1 MRWMKS
7 GALVVLSAALL
18 FFSLAQAQARRENS
32 KPKLVVVLVV
42 DQMRADYV
50 EKYGHQWTRG
60 LRRLIVQGA
69 WFRQAAY
76 PYWTTHT
83 CPGHATIAT
92 GSLPA
97 THGITSNMWWD
108 RESARM
114 VTCTEDAQAQAIS
127 YGSAVKEGDSP
138 ARLEVPTFS
147 DELRA
152 QAGGKSRVVTFSI
165 KARSAIMLAGHRA
178 DAATWH
184 DERTGAWL
192 TSTAY
197 AGAPVP
203 FVAQYVK
210 EHPVEADFGKSWTR
224 ALPEAAYIEGATV
237 GERPPTGWDT
247 KFPHLLKGGGEKPDA
262 IFYQLWERSPFADV
276 YLSRMA
282 QAAVDALGLGKGR
295 DTDFLGV
302 SFSTLDL
309 IGHAYG
315 PFSQEVQDD
324 LVRLDEA
331 IGELLAHLDRMVG
344 SQNYVV
350 ALSADHGV
358 APIPEQ
364 MSGKGFDAGRLP
376 TAAVVDKLEKA
387 LERFLGS
394 GKHVARMVANDLYFT
409 PGVYQKLQA
418 NPTAMQAT
426 LDAIL
431 SVPGV
436 GRVLRSDELGD
447 RRAIEDPIVRAAARS
462 FVPGRSGD
470 LLVLEKPYWLLDS
483 GFNLGTDHGTA
494 YAYDTRVPLL
504 LMGHGIRP
512 GEYMAAATPADI
524 APTLAFLCGI
534 TLGRSDGRVLVEALA
549 VPATL
554 PAKTPPAKR

>member
-1 MRWMKS
+1 MKS
-7 GALVVLSAALL
+7 CALVALSVAVLFS
-18 FFSLAQAQARRENS
+18 SLAPAQGRRENPR
-32 KPKLVVVLVV
+32 PKLVVVLVV

-50 EKYGHQWTRG
+50 EKYGHHWTRG
-60 LRRLIVQGA
+60 LRRLIAQGA

-83 CPGHATIAT
+83 CAGHATIST

-97 THGITSNMWWD
+97 THGIMSNTWWD
-108 RESARM
+108 RESARI
-114 VTCTEDAQAQAIS
+114 VTCTEDAQTQTIS
-127 YGSAVKEGDSP
+127 YGSAVKGGDSP
-138 ARLEVPTFS
+138 VRLEIPTFS

-152 QAGGKSRVVTFSI
+152 QAGGKSRVVTVSI

-184 DERTGAWL
+184 DEKTGAWL

-197 AGAPVP
+197 ADSPVP

-224 ALPEAAYIEGATV
+224 ALPEPAYAFEGTTL
-237 GERPPTGWDT
+237 GEKPPAGWDT
-247 KFPHLLKGGGEKPDA
+247 KFPHVLKGAGEKPDA
-262 IFYQLWERSPFADV
+262 AFYQLWEKSPFADV
-276 YLSRMA
+276 YLGRMT
-282 QAAVDALGLGKGR
+282 QTAVDALGLGKGR

-315 PFSQEVQDD
+315 PFSQEVQDE
-324 LVRLDEA
+324 LVRLDET
-331 IGELLAHLDRMVG
+331 IGELLGHLDRVVG
-344 SQNYVV
+344 FQNYVV

-364 MSGKGFDAGRLP
+364 MSGKGFNAGRLP
-376 TAAVVDKLEKA
+376 TAAVVDKVEKA

-394 GKHVARMVANDLYFT
+394 GKHVARMVTNDLYFA

-418 NPTAMQAT
+418 NPTAMQAA
-426 LDAIL
+426 LDAAL

-462 FVPGRSGD
+462 YFPGRSGD
-470 LLVLEKPYWLLDS
+470 LFVLEKPYWLLDI
-483 GFNLGTDHGTA
+483 GFSLGTDHGTA

-504 LMGHGIRP
+504 LMGRGIRP
-512 GEYMAAATPADI
+512 GEYLTAATPADI
-524 APTLAFLCGI
+524 APTLAFLCGV
-534 TLGRSDGRVLVEALA
+534 TLARSDGRVLAEALA
-549 VPATL
+549 VPAPL
-554 PAKTPPAKR
+554 PPQTPSPKR